1 MLDTVKVP
9 KDFEPIFLKAQEYA
23 SKYFKEKKEEPSKG
37 TIEIFGERYVL
48 IRAAS
53 MSVDFFDTVKN
64 LYKEEG
70 EEEALNVAR
79 NLLFDIAHA
88 IGKADARNFHIK
100 MNLKDPIE
108 KLSAGPVHFA
118 HSGWA
123 FVDIFPESRPT
134 PDEDFYLIYDHPFSF
149 EADAW
154 NKAGKRSDCPV
165 CVMNAGYSA
174 GWCEESFGIPLV
186 TAEILCTA
194 KGDDVCRFIMA
205 HPSKI
210 EGYIRAYLNKEPELA
225 EQITKYEIPGFFK
238 RKQIEDEL
246 RESEAQYRSIF
257 NSTTDSFLI
266 FDQDGNIVEG
276 NPQACKMC
284 GYPYKELIK
293 LSGKDIVH
301 PDYYHLFEQFKRDIQ
316 ETGEF
321 HAESVEVR
329 KDGTLFNIEVR
340 GAEFNYKGKKHLL
353 AVVRDITERKRA
365 EEELRESEERY
376 RTLFKSAGEGILI
389 ADIETWQFKYA
400 NPAICAMLGYAEE
413 KLKELSVSDIHPKDK
428 FEHTISEFEAKR
440 RGEKALAPD
449 IPCLKKDG
457 TVIYADITTS
467 RALIDGREC
476 NIGFFSDVTER
487 KKMGA
492 VLQESEGKYRLLADN
507 TLDCVWQIG
516 LDFKFTYVNPSVL
529 QMFGFTQEEWI
540 GTSLSDHCS
549 PGDMDFMSRLAKEG
563 LKKGPEASGV
573 TFETRI
579 LHKNGETIDVEIVA
593 NVLLDEDKNPV
604 GFQGT
609 TRDITER
616 KRMEY
621 DLENSKQHFQMLFNH
636 MVDPVVIIDSEGV
649 FLAVTDRVEE
659 ITGFKREELLGRNF
673 LQLEI
678 VTDESKALMAE
689 NLAKRTKGQ
698 DVAPYEVEVLL
709 KDRRKMPYEVNAALI
724 TYMGQI
730 ADMVVFRD
738 ISDRKRAEEELGK
751 RTEDL
756 ERFNKLAVDRELV
769 MIELKKEVNR
779 LYEQQGEKPHYDLS
793 FLDET
798 VLKK

>member
-9 KDFEPIFLKAQEYA
+9 TDFEPIFLKAHEYV
-23 SKYFKEKKEEPSKG
+23 SNYFKEKKEEPSKG
-37 TIEIFGERYVL
+37 TIEIFGERYIL

-100 MNLKDPIE
+100 MKLKDPIE

-134 PDEDFYLIYDHPFSF
+134 PDEDFYLIYDHTFSF

-154 NKAGKRSDCPV
+154 KKAGKRSDCPV
-165 CVMNAGYSA
+165 CVMNAGYSS
-174 GWCEESFGIPLV
+174 GWCEESFGMPLV
-186 TAEILCTA
+186 TAEILCKA
-194 KGDDVCRFIMA
+194 KGDEVCRFIMA

-225 EQITKYEIPGFFK
+225 TKVKKYEIPGFFK

-266 FDQDGNIVEG
+266 FDHDGNIVEG
-276 NPQACKMC
+276 NPQACKMY

-293 LSGKDIVH
+293 LSDKDIVH

-321 HAESVEVR
+321 HAESIDVR
-329 KDGTLFNIEVR
+329 KDGTPFNIEVM
-340 GAEFNYKGKKHLL
+340 GAEFNYKGKRHLL

-365 EEELRESEERY
+365 
-376 RTLFKSAGEGILI
+376 
-389 ADIETWQFKYA
+389 
-400 NPAICAMLGYAEE
+400 
-413 KLKELSVSDIHPKDK
+413 
-428 FEHTISEFEAKR
+428 
-440 RGEKALAPD
+440 
-449 IPCLKKDG
+449 KK
-457 TVIYADITTS
+457 
-467 RALIDGREC
+467 
-476 NIGFFSDVTER
+476 
-487 KKMGA
+487 
-492 VLQESEGKYRLLADN
+492 
-507 TLDCVWQIG
+507 
-516 LDFKFTYVNPSVL
+516 
-529 QMFGFTQEEWI
+529 
-540 GTSLSDHCS
+540 
-549 PGDMDFMSRLAKEG
+549 
-563 LKKGPEASGV
+563 
-573 TFETRI
+573 
-579 LHKNGETIDVEIVA
+579 
-593 NVLLDEDKNPV
+593 
-604 GFQGT
+604 
-609 TRDITER
+609 
-616 KRMEY
+616 

-709 KDRRKMPYEVNAALI
+709 KDRRKMSYEVNAALI
-724 TYMGQI
+724 TYMGKI

-738 ISDRKRAEEELGK
+738 ISDRKRAKEELRK
-751 RTEDL
+751 RTDDL

-769 MIELKKEVNR
+769 MIELKKEINL
-779 LYEQQGEKPHYDLS
+779 LYERLGEKPRYRIAS
-793 FLDET
+793 VKDEK
-798 VLKK
+798 LEI